1 MAKAG
6 DVLEM
11 EQLGC
16 RVQLVRT
23 AEETNGELVE
33 FDVLGRPRGF
43 LIQPHIHTNLV
54 EHYEVLGG
62 KFKLVV
68 DGDERVLGPGE
79 TAQTPAGVAH
89 RQMPGDDGS
98 EGSVRVQVRPAG
110 STQAFLERV
119 SEMCVAGQFNRF
131 GFPKPVAAA
140 NLVTEFGDEG
150 HAAQPPLRVQKAL
163 AKAILGVAN
172 LSRPYVF
179 VDEWDVAAPQQAV
192 FDAIADARTYPQWW
206 RPVYLDVDADGP
218 AELGKES
225 RQHFKGRL
233 PYHLHTSSTVT
244 AIDAPNTVT
253 AEVEGDLRGTG
264 TWTLTPTATGTHV
277 RFDWQVHA
285 DRKLLKLLTPV
296 LRPLFRWNH
305 NWAIA
310 RAMEGLE
317 PYAQRTA

>member
-11 EQLGC
+11 AQMGGNVKL
-16 RVQLVRT
+16 LRT
-23 AEETNGELVE
+23 GEETNGELLE
-33 FDVLGRPRGF
+33 FDVMGRPRGF
-43 LIQPHIHTNLV
+43 LVQPHVHVGQT
-54 EHYEVLGG
+54 ESYEVLAGS
-62 KFKLVV
+62 FKLVEN
-68 DGDERVLGPGE
+68 GRERVLRAGD
-79 TAQTPAGVAH
+79 TASVPAGTVH
-89 RQMPGDDGS
+89 RQMPVDPDTH
-98 EGSVRVQVRPAG
+98 VRVQVRPAG

-163 AKAILGVAN
+163 AKTILGVAN

-218 AELGKES
+218 AELGKQS

-244 AIDAPNTVT
+244 AIDAPRTVT

-264 TWTLTPTATGTHV
+264 TWTLTPTAAGTHV

-285 DRKLLKLLTPV
+285 DRKLLKALTPV

>member
-11 EQLGC
+11 AQMGGN
-16 RVQLVRT
+16 VRLLRT
-23 AEETNGELVE
+23 GEETNGELLE
-33 FDVLGRPRGF
+33 FDVMGRPRGF
-43 LIQPHIHTNLV
+43 LVQPHVHVGQT
-54 EHYEVLGG
+54 ESYEVLAGS
-62 KFKLVV
+62 FKLVEN
-68 DGDERVLGPGE
+68 GRERVLRAGD
-79 TAQTPAGVAH
+79 TASVAAGTVH
-89 RQMPGDDGS
+89 RQMPADPDTH
-98 EGSVRVQVRPAG
+98 VRVQVRPAG

-119 SEMCVAGQFNRF
+119 SEMCSAGQFNRF

-140 NLVTEFGDEG
+140 NLVAEFGDEG

-163 AKAILGVAN
+163 AKTILGVAN

-218 AELGKES
+218 AELGKQS

-244 AIDAPNTVT
+244 AIDAPHTVT

-285 DRKLLKLLTPV
+285 DRKLLKALTPV